1 MSVHTDRRAALF
13 ERLPAELDAVALG
26 PGPSLR
32 YLTGYAFD
40 RAAWGQEPPLFVVL
54 TPDGGGAVLPEL
66 EAGAAA
72 RHLPGELCPYDDSP
86 ADAATALEAALDLTP
101 PLGVESTSL
110 RLREAGLLP
119 GDPREFRDVAADLAA
134 LRARK
139 DDRERALFREAGRIT
154 DDVLGA
160 ALEWLEPGVTEREL
174 ERYVHKRV
182 LDSDAEAVGSGVVT
196 SGPRTAVVQT
206 ATTDRTL
213 RAGEPVLIDTG
224 VVHEGYYTD
233 VTRTVVPGEPADRI
247 ADMHELVREAAAA
260 ARGAAE
266 PGMTAAD
273 LDAVAREV
281 IEDAGYGAAFH
292 TGLGHGVGLDSHE
305 PPVLEPGNDATL
317 QAGNVVTVEPGVYVD
332 NVGGVR
338 VEDDVL
344 LIEGGAETLTG
355 LDRSI
360 DAGG

>member
-1 MSVHTDRRAALF
+1 MSVHAERRAALF
-13 ERLPAELDAVALG
+13 ERLPAGLDAVALG

-40 RAAWGQEPPLFVVL
+40 RVAWGQEPPLFVVL

-66 EAGAAA
+66 EAEGAAD
-72 RHLPGELCPYDDSP
+72 HLPGELCTYGNSP
-86 ADAATALEAALDLTP
+86 ADAVTELEAGLDLGP
-101 PLGVESTSL
+101 PLGVEPTSL
-110 RLREAGLLP
+110 RLREASLLP
-119 GDPREFRDVAADLAA
+119 GDSREYRDVSADLAA

-174 ERYVHKRV
+174 ERYVHKRT

-196 SGPRTAVVQT
+196 SGPRTAIVQ
-206 ATTDRTL
+206 ASTTDREID
-213 RAGEPVLIDTG
+213 AGEPVLIDTG
-224 VVHEGYYTD
+224 VVHGGYYTD
-233 VTRTVVPGEPADRI
+233 VTRTVVPGQPADRI

-260 ARGAAE
+260 AREAAE
-266 PGMTAAD
+266 PEMTAGD

-281 IEDAGYGAAFH
+281 IEEAGYGAAFR

-305 PPVLEPGNDATL
+305 PPVLEPGNDTPL
-317 QAGNVVTVEPGVYVD
+317 EAGNVVTVEPGVYVD

-344 LIEGGAETLTG
+344 LVEGGAETLTG
-355 LDRSI
+355 LDRSM
-360 DAGG
+360 DAGQ